1 MNEEQRIMD
10 KFGNK
15 YPGRVPDG
23 YFESFAAGMT
33 ESLPEFPCEPKP
45 APMTLWQRLKPYT
58 YMAAMFAGIW
68 LMMNVFHRV
77 SGAGQLSLDNP
88 PENIA
93 HIMEQSEVMDYYTPV
108 SALEDMEAEMEL
120 CESYTSMEDFEK
132 DFGYSL
138 TPEYAGIEINRDVN

>member
-10 KFGNK
+10 KFGKK
-15 YPGRVPDG
+15 YPGHVPDG
-23 YFESFAAGMT
+23 YFESFVTGMMET
-33 ESLPEFPCEPKP
+33 LPESPQVPKQ
-45 APMTLWQRLKPYT
+45 APMTMWQRLKPYV

-77 SGAGQLSLDNP
+77 SGTDRLSLDNP

-93 HIMEQSEVMDYYTPV
+93 QIMEQPEVMDYYTPTSV
-108 SALEDMEAEMEL
+108 IDDMEAEMEL
-120 CESYTSMEDFEK
+120 SETYSNMEEFEK

-138 TPEYAGIEINRDVN
+138 DPEYARIKINTEVN